1 MQGLDFVSLCLI
13 QHWRNFL
20 MSKFYSL
27 EDVRSN
33 EFYQLPKDL
42 IKNKKYKELSPN
54 AKIAYA
60 ILKDR
65 HQISL
70 KNEWVDEIGVYFLL
84 SDSELAE
91 ILDTTIRSASRY
103 KNDLQSFGLIHM
115 ERQGLNKRNKIYLL
129 KPEYEPSEKKIIK
142 PLVLADRTILSS
154 PDRTKLSSPDRT
166 ILSSQDTTKLSTYSN
181 NDFSNNDFSN
191 IKREEE
197 EEENLQLA
205 ELISL
210 FSNCVSKI
218 NKAIETRINHYL
230 AILPFEVIKAE
241 IENAA
246 IYGGKSWSYVEGQ
259 LEEDITKNIKS
270 ASDVEKR
277 IIDFKQN
284 KKSTP
289 KNNRKP
295 VRSEI
300 IPEWFNETNSNT
312 VKPTEETEDIEAKR
326 ARIQERLKQFNSK

>member
-1 MQGLDFVSLCLI
+1 
-13 QHWRNFL
+13 

-70 KNEWVDEIGVYFLL
+70 KNEWIDEIGVYFLL

-129 KPEYEPSEKKIIK
+129 KPEYEPSEKKISK
-142 PLVLADRTILSS
+142 PLVLADRTI
-154 PDRTKLSSPDRT
+154 LSSPDRT

-181 NDFSNNDFSN
+181 NDFSN

-205 ELISL
+205 ELISI
-210 FSNCVSKI
+210 FSNCVSKV
-218 NKAIETRINHYL
+218 NKAIETRIDHYL
-230 AILPFEVIKAE
+230 AMLPFEVIKAE

-246 IYGGKSWSYVEGQ
+246 IYGGKSWSYVERQ

-277 IIDFKQN
+277 IIDFKQK
-284 KKSTP
+284 KKSTH

-295 VRSEI
+295 VRSEV